1 MPNKCCVPRC
11 RGNYKNGSKVRI
23 FRFPKDEEL
32 RQKWIRAI
40 PRENFLPTENT
51 RVSSSSVFFF
61 CIFHSMNDALQLL
74 ERHYR
79 FSNICLLGTS
89 SAVLLTIKI

>member
-61 CIFHSMNDALQLL
+61 LHIPFNERCASVIREALPIFEYLFARHKLSSTAND
-74 ERHYR
+74 
-79 FSNICLLGTS
+79 
-89 SAVLLTIKI
+89 